1 MAEILTKVSW
11 DVDVVDTALA
21 SGVIMWVVWGQH
33 SSL

>member
-1 MAEILTKVSW
+1 MLKMLTKVPRDE
-11 DVDVVDTALA
+11 DVIDTALA

>member
-1 MAEILTKVSW
+1 MLTKVSRDK
-11 DVDVVDTALA
+11 DVIDTGLA

>member
-1 MAEILTKVSW
+1 MLTEVSRDE
-11 DVDVVDTALA
+11 DVIDTGLA